1 MMTTKRSWI
10 AQAWAAVVALFSPR
24 LPKVPDGFTRMFMY
38 GSLKPGFYNFDRGFF
53 IDGEAQVFGKV
64 ARVIAEDIV
73 NGLTLVSLGSYPGA
87 IFGSGN
93 RDESFITGY
102 VMDVPNGM
110 AARIEDME
118 RGAGYDGVRLKTANG
133 YDVLVWVFQNQY
145 GRKLDLI
152 GPTWTEDH
160 QNGRARGRGRSA

>member
-64 ARVIAEDIV
+64 VRVIAEDIV

-93 RDESFITGY
+93 R
-102 VMDVPNGM
+102 
-110 AARIEDME
+110 
-118 RGAGYDGVRLKTANG
+118 VRLKTANG